1 MSLYLPIAEISLDLG
16 LLLVMG
22 LAVGILAGLFGIGG
36 GFILTPALIFLGVP
50 PAVAVGTGAAQV
62 AASSVSGA
70 LAHWQRRNVDMKLG
84 TVLLVG
90 GLFGSFIGVN
100 LQRVLKTAGQL
111 DVFIAAVYVVMLGT
125 IGLLMLIE
133 SLRTLRG
140 VAAGKPASVRRA
152 GQHGLIERL
161 PFKLRFRTSKI
172 YVSAMPPL
180 MIGAFVGLLTAIMGV
195 GGGFLLIPALIYL
208 LRLPTRLAMGTSAFQ
223 IIFVTAATTIL
234 QSMNNFTVD
243 LMLAA
248 PLMLGG
254 VTGAQIGVRL
264 GENLKAEQLRL
275 LLAVLVLSVAAR
287 MAIDLVR
294 TPQEVFVLDSR
305 K

>member
-1 MSLYLPIAEISLDLG
+1 MSLYLPIAGISLDLV
-16 LLLVMG
+16 LLLGMG
-22 LAVGILAGLFGIGG
+22 LIVGVLAGLFGIGG

-70 LAHWQRRNVDMKLG
+70 LAHWRRRNVDVKLG
-84 TVLLVG
+84 LVLLAG
-90 GLFGSFIGVN
+90 GLWGSFIGVN
-100 LQRVLKTAGQL
+100 LQRVLKAAGQL

-125 IGLLMLIE
+125 IGSMMLIE
-133 SLRTLRG
+133 SLKTLRG
-140 VAAGKPASVRRA
+140 IAAGKPASVRRA

-172 YVSAMPPL
+172 YVSTIPPL
-180 MIGAFVGLLTAIMGV
+180 LIGAFVGLLTAIMGV

-208 LRLPTRLAMGTSAFQ
+208 LRLPTRLAMGTAAFQ
-223 IIFVTAATTIL
+223 IIFVTGVTTIL
-234 QSMNNFTVD
+234 QAMNNFTVD
-243 LMLAA
+243 LMLGA

-264 GENLKAEQLRL
+264 GEKLRAEQLRL
-275 LLAVLVLSVAAR
+275 LLAVLVLMVAGR
-287 MAIDLVR
+287 MAVDLVR
-294 TPQEVFVLDSR
+294 TPKEVFVIDTR
-305 K
+305 G